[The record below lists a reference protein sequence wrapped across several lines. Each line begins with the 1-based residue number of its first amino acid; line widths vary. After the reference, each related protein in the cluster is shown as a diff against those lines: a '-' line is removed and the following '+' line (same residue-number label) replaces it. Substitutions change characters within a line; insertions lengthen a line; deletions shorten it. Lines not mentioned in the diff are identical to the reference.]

1 MNQRWRRVATLA
13 AVVALVA
20 ASGCSAL
27 GLGGSS
33 GTTILLVND
42 DDEAHE
48 DVTVEV
54 VDGDAED
61 GEQLFRADASPDA
74 ETDVELGSL
83 SETGEYTLLVT
94 VDDRTSRMTY
104 EFVEGDDTVS
114 IGIDDDGNVFVSG

>member
-1 MNQRWRRVATLA
+1 MNQRWKQVAALA

-42 DDEAHE
+42 DNEAH
-48 DVTVEV
+48 DSVTVEV
-54 VDGDAED
+54 VDGED
-61 GEQLFRADASPDA
+61 GEELFSAEASPDA
-74 ETDVELGSL
+74 ETDVELGTV

-94 VDDRTSRMTY
+94 VDGRTARMSY
-104 EFVEGDDTVS
+104 EFTEGDDTVS
-114 IGIDDDGNVFVSG
+114 IGIDNDGNVFVGA